1 MDDLKPSD
9 PRVIGG
15 IELRGRLG
23 EGGMGAVYFGVT
35 ADGEQVAVKVIRD
48 AMAGHETVR
57 ERFDREI
64 KVMDMVRGPGVAG
77 LVAAAA
83 EGEEP
88 PWLAMEYVR
97 GLTLRRYVEER
108 GTLAA
113 AMGAALGDLLVEA
126 LIAVHAAKLLH
137 RDLKPGNI
145 LLGAE
150 GPKIIDFGLAGLLEA
165 LEDQELTS
173 TGETFGTPVTMSPE
187 QVNSARNLTP
197 AADVY
202 SLGATLMYAVAGHFP
217 FHGPTRIAL
226 YNAIT
231 DSAVA
236 PDLSGVPPT
245 LEPVILAMVAH
256 EPASRP
262 TLPEA
267 AAEFRGVCEEAGLS
281 PRDARVHLATLTFV
295 KGDSDPPSDVDP
307 PRRTRRRR
315 HVVVPKPRPAIEAL
329 ANRIRAEY
337 ATSTRL

>member
-23 EGGMGAVYFGVT
+23 EGGMGAVYFGLT

-48 AMAGHETVR
+48 AMVGHQIVR
-57 ERFDREI
+57 ERFNREI
-64 KVMDMVRGPGVAG
+64 KVMDMIRGPGVAG

-97 GLTLRRYVEER
+97 GLTLRQYVEGR

-126 LIAVHAAKLLH
+126 LIAVHTAKLLH

-145 LLGAE
+145 LLGSE

-173 TGETFGTPVTMSPE
+173 TNETFGTPVTMSPE
-187 QVNSARNLTP
+187 QVESAKNLTP

-202 SLGATLMYAVAGHFP
+202 SLGATLIYALAGHFP
-217 FHGPTRIAL
+217 YQRPNKNALFH
-226 YNAIT
+226 AIT
-231 DSAVA
+231 DSNIA
-236 PDLSGVPPT
+236 PDLSGLPPT
-245 LEPVILAMVAH
+245 LEPVIVAMVAH

-262 TLPEA
+262 TLAEA
-267 AAEFRGVCEEAGLS
+267 ADEFRRVCKEAGLS

-295 KGDSDPPSDVDP
+295 KRDTDPPSDFDP
-307 PRRTRRRR
+307 PSQAWRRRP
-315 HVVVPKPRPAIEAL
+315 VTVPVPRPAIQAL
-329 ANRIRAEY
+329 ADRIRAAY